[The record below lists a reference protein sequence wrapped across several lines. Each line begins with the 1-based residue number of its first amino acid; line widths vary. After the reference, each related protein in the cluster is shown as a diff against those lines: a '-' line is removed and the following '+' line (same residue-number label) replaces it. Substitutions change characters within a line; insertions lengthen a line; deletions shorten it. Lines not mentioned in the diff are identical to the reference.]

1 MGLYR
6 YAPVPSGRMGVLW
19 TVATVQGAA
28 VLEFGSMG
36 HMIYAERW
44 LWQSAPDQKS
54 RIYTTHLDEKDIA
67 LGITKRFSIALK
79 EIIEKEKPEVVFVLP
94 SAVPEIT
101 GMDMESLCE
110 EAEIDFGIKIVM
122 LKKGSFHEKL
132 HHGIEEG
139 LYRLVKELAVGSRAD
154 KTVDRTDRITC
165 NLIGSCIDV
174 AKFQADVF
182 ELQRILK
189 AALGMEVLCVL
200 SSETSVSQIEDMGG
214 AHINLVLRR
223 EGIKAAE
230 TLKAAFQTDYVYG
243 RPYGYQGTISW
254 LEEIAKILGLTLN
267 REFLDREIEEGSH
280 TFDYCRQL
288 AAMLPGKALISAG
301 GNYDAVK
308 GILDFAVKEAGF
320 KKKYVWCDVKDYG
333 DAFIPYQSEEDR
345 IQNITKDLTGILMA
359 DKTAYQMAGRK
370 SGPVIN
376 RSLNNRIFNKYESPY
391 MGFRGAMNLCALWLE
406 ELL

>member
-44 LWQSAPDQKS
+44 LWQSVPDQKS

-79 EIIEKEKPEVVFVLP
+79 EIIEKEKPEVIFVLP

-132 HHGIEEG
+132 HDGIEEG
-139 LYRLVKELAVGSRAD
+139 LYRLVKELAVGRRAV
-154 KTVDRTDRITC
+154 KTVDKTDRVTC

-174 AKFQADVF
+174 AKFQVDVY

-189 AALGMEVLCVL
+189 AALGIEVLCVL
-200 SSETSVSQIEDMGG
+200 SSETSVSQIKDMGG

-223 EGIKAAE
+223 EGIKAAD
-230 TLKAAFQTDYVYG
+230 TIKAAFQTDYIYG
-243 RPYGYQGTISW
+243 RPYGYQGTVSW
-254 LEEIAKILGLTLN
+254 LEEIAKKLGLTLN
-267 REFLDREIEEGSH
+267 REFLHHEMEEGSH

-301 GNYDAVK
+301 GNYDVVK

-320 KKKYVWCDVKDYG
+320 KKKYVWCDVKDYE
-333 DAFIPYQSEEDR
+333 DPFIPYQTEEDR
-345 IQNITKDLTGILMA
+345 IKNITKDLTGILMA

-370 SGPVIN
+370 SGPFIN
-376 RSLNNRIFNKYESPY
+376 RSLNNRNFNKYEVPY
-391 MGFRGAMNLCALWLE
+391 VGFRGAMNLCALWLE